1 MNEAYKAGNKKY
13 VDKNAFR
20 QMMMKKGFNGP
31 GFLANRKKA
40 GSPKPQGNTK
50 FDRLY
55 QDKKKREEMLESEAK
70 QQQNKEKKDCT
81 FKP

>member
-20 QMMMKKGFNGP
+20 QMMMKKGFSGP

-40 GSPKPQGNTK
+40 GSPKPKGSSK
-50 FDRLY
+50 FDKLHK
-55 QDKKKREEMLESEAK
+55 DKEQRDNYLQSEAK
-70 QQQNKEKKDCT
+70 QW
-81 FKP
+81 